1 MHKYYLSLGANLGN
15 REQTLHQAIM
25 MLQDNTSLCVTAV
38 SSLYETPP
46 WGKLDQPA
54 FINMACIVE
63 TKCSGISLLTV
74 CQEIEQKLG
83 RVRHEKWGAR
93 TMDIDIVYSD
103 DVVSHTDRLEIPH
116 PYITQRAFVLVP
128 LQEIAPAL
136 QIQGK
141 PISYWLQQLPD
152 VQNITKITD

>member
-54 FINMACIVE
+54 FINMAFIVE
-63 TKCSGISLLTV
+63 KNCSGISLLTV

>member
-46 WGKLDQPA
+46 WGKVDQPA

-63 TKCSGISLLTV
+63 TNCSGISLLTV

>member
-25 MLQDNTSLCVTAV
+25 MLQDNTSLCVTAG

-46 WGKLDQPA
+46 WGKVDQPA
-54 FINMACIVE
+54 FINMACIAE
-63 TKCSGISLLTV
+63 TNYSGISLLTV

>member
-1 MHKYYLSLGANLGN
+1 M
-15 REQTLHQAIM
+15 
-25 MLQDNTSLCVTAV
+25 
-38 SSLYETPP
+38 
-46 WGKLDQPA
+46 
-54 FINMACIVE
+54 
-63 TKCSGISLLTV
+63 TV

-93 TMDIDIVYSD
+93 TIDIDIVYSD

-136 QIQGK
+136 QIQDK

-152 VQNITKITD
+152 VQSITKTTD